1 MKQKEM
7 TVSVSS
13 VGADGK
19 QPLYTDKSS
28 ITDNENK
35 SNENFVSK
43 NGTESDIVSSLSVD
57 EVRGLLSCTE
67 KGTVRQTIENCVTIF
82 NADSLL
88 AGAVRRNELTNR
100 TDIVRDMGWHRRGIS
115 ITDTDV
121 NQIRLYME
129 KNYGILR
136 EKPVRSA
143 LDIISSEHSFH
154 PIRDMLNGLA
164 WDGKERIRHL
174 LPRYLGA
181 DETEYVYEATKLMML
196 GAISRVFEPGCKFEI
211 MLCLVGGQGV
221 GKSTF
226 FRFLSVKD
234 EWFSDDLRKLEDDN
248 VYRKMQGHWIIEMA
262 EMIATSS
269 AKSIEE
275 IKAFVSRQKETYKI
289 PYEMHPED
297 RPRQCIF
304 VGTSNNMNFLPF
316 DRSGNR
322 RFAPVPVYEHR
333 AVHHPMENE
342 QECRAYILQCWA
354 EAMDIYRRG
363 DFTLAFSKEMEE
375 QLKEIQKDFM
385 PEDTRA
391 GMIEAWLSEC
401 GEDFVCTKMIMEKA
415 LGETLEPNPKQ
426 SREISSIMK
435 EFSPE
440 WEFVRS
446 HRFGSPYGTQRGWK
460 RIKKGMTEESGG
472 FVPVPEQMEL
482 PFAEKM

>member
-1 MKQKEM
+1 M

-100 TDIVRDMGWHRRGIS
+100 TDIVRNMGWHRRGIS

-164 WDGKERIRHL
+164 WDRKERIRHL
-174 LPRYLGA
+174 LPRYLG
-181 DETEYVYEATKLMML
+181 
-196 GAISRVFEPGCKFEI
+196 
-211 MLCLVGGQGV
+211 GG
-221 GKSTF
+221 
-226 FRFLSVKD
+226 
-234 EWFSDDLRKLEDDN
+234 
-248 VYRKMQGHWIIEMA
+248 
-262 EMIATSS
+262 
-269 AKSIEE
+269 
-275 IKAFVSRQKETYKI
+275 
-289 PYEMHPED
+289 
-297 RPRQCIF
+297 
-304 VGTSNNMNFLPF
+304 
-316 DRSGNR
+316 
-322 RFAPVPVYEHR
+322 
-333 AVHHPMENE
+333 
-342 QECRAYILQCWA
+342 
-354 EAMDIYRRG
+354 
-363 DFTLAFSKEMEE
+363 
-375 QLKEIQKDFM
+375 
-385 PEDTRA
+385 
-391 GMIEAWLSEC
+391 
-401 GEDFVCTKMIMEKA
+401 
-415 LGETLEPNPKQ
+415 
-426 SREISSIMK
+426 
-435 EFSPE
+435 
-440 WEFVRS
+440 
-446 HRFGSPYGTQRGWK
+446 
-460 RIKKGMTEESGG
+460 
-472 FVPVPEQMEL
+472 
-482 PFAEKM
+482 